1 MVKLNDMKNQKL
13 IKIIA
18 ISISFVVVSGSF
30 LRCQGGN
37 ILPAF
42 NGAASN
48 INPYFIGGTGEERA
62 TLKELF
68 SLLAIETADSRERL
82 AITKEI
88 SNIYLRQREF
98 GTLINFLNEQLH
110 RYPDD
115 PYNAYYLFMIAFAHQ
130 QQEAYPVAALFFD
143 MIVKNYPD
151 LEVQGSSI
159 HLTSLKQL
167 ITLVDDPRQRVWY
180 YQELLTRFADQI
192 DPGPI
197 YFMLGQAYES
207 IGEWNNAIRVY
218 TRFLSHSHPGSD
230 VPGFPDAHSYA
241 RRLVDFNNSAR
252 DWTFE
257 SLDALASAVM
267 SALSAGSSTR
277 LLRYHAK
284 VNFFTRT
291 WENEDSAVGA
301 GAGHATF
308 NLADFMRRARIHHA
322 NTLEVNPS
330 GNEAFLRT
338 WGWHQFLPVWYF
350 YFRRI
355 HFPPDPE
362 IHGRWEWAGIFYGE
376 RF

>member
-1 MVKLNDMKNQKL
+1 MKDRKV
-13 IKIIA
+13 IKILA
-18 ISISFVVVSGSF
+18 FSVSLVVVTVSF
-30 LRCQGGN
+30 SRCQDVG

-42 NGAASN
+42 NGAAPAV
-48 INPYFIGGTGEERA
+48 NPYFIGGTSEEQA
-62 TLKELF
+62 VLQELF
-68 SLLAIETADSRERL
+68 SLLAAENSDSRERL
-82 AITKEI
+82 AIIKEI
-88 SNIYLRQREF
+88 SNIYLRQGEF
-98 GTLINFLNEQLH
+98 GTLINFLNGRLH
-110 RYPDD
+110 QYPDD
-115 PYNAYYLFMIAFAHQ
+115 PYNAYYLFMVAFSHQ
-130 QQEAYPVAALFFD
+130 QQEAHPVAALYLD

-159 HLTSLKQL
+159 HLTSLMQL
-167 ITLVDDPRQRVWY
+167 ITLVDDPRQRLWY
-180 YQELLTRFADQI
+180 YQELLSRFADQI

-197 YFMLGQAYES
+197 YFLLGQAYES
-207 IGEWNNAIRVY
+207 IGEWSSAIRVY
-218 TRFLSHSHPGSD
+218 TRFLAHSHPGSD
-230 VPGFPDAHSYA
+230 IPGFPDAHSYA

-257 SLDALASAVM
+257 SLDALANAVK
-267 SALSAGSSTR
+267 SALSAGSSAR

-301 GAGHATF
+301 GSGHATF
-308 NLADFMRRARIHHA
+308 NLADFMRMTRIHHA
-322 NTLEVNPS
+322 NTLEVNPN

-338 WGWHQFLPVWYF
+338 WGWHQFLPIWYF